1 MNELVWCVEH
11 QFLLLVLVFS
21 PYVNRVLG
29 TGKIL
34 IWDWGCSPVG
44 RVPSVHEAL
53 GSTSGTSYSCHFQN
67 LGGEAGGLE
76 MKSHPTLHSELNAS
90 LGYMGCY

>member
-1 MNELVWCVEH
+1 MNELAWCVEH

-29 TGKIL
+29 TGKTL

-44 RVPSVHEAL
+44 RVPSVHEAP
-53 GSTSGTSYSCHFQN
+53 GSTPGTSYSRVWWDTAAIFRTWEVRQ
-67 LGGEAGGLE
+67 ED
-76 MKSHPTLHSELNAS
+76 
-90 LGYMGCY
+90 